1 MQPRTRSRPKPGRS
15 RLSRQAAPKM
25 WADAV
30 RGFLDHH
37 RTRRRSELTLRWY
50 RADLDR
56 FAAWFEQSRGEEP
69 SLGAID
75 AEALLDF
82 QEDLAGKV
90 IGGKDGAARKATG
103 RKPKPATINRRLS
116 AVK

>member
-1 MQPRTRSRPKPGRS
+1 MRQRAGGEPKPGRS
-15 RLSRQAAPKM
+15 RMAPPRT

-50 RADLDR
+50 RADLDL
-56 FAAWFEQSRGEEP
+56 FAAWFKESGGEEP
-69 SLGAID
+69 GLAAID

-82 QEDLAGKV
+82 QDHLAGRV
-90 IGGKDGAARKATG
+90 IEGKGGATG
-103 RKPKPATINRRLS
+103 KKP
-116 AVK
+116 